1 MPEEKRDRR
10 TSEELI
16 SELLIANHNL
26 TSCLRRMQES
36 GRTEEMNELY
46 KLFEEHFESVKK
58 ELFRRLDF
66 YERCQK

>member
-1 MPEEKRDRR
+1 MPEKRDQR

-26 TSCLRRMQES
+26 TSCLRRMQEN

-46 KLFEEHFESVKK
+46 KLFEEHFENVKK

>member
-1 MPEEKRDRR
+1 MPEEKRDQR

-26 TSCLRRMQES
+26 VSCLRRIQES
-36 GRTEEMNELY
+36 GHTEEMNELY